1 MYPIGSNGASQAILD
16 SAHLARCLEQYGP
29 SRDAL
34 HHYEKIRRVSVN
46 KIVETN
52 RLDGPDKI
60 LDIVAEK
67 APNGFENIND
77 VMPHKKMKKI
87 AEKYKVIAGFD
98 ADTLNSSNIIME

>member
-1 MYPIGSNGASQAILD
+1 MVDRNPLNRWTFENITLLGDAAHAMYPIGSNGASQAILD

-52 RLDGPDKI
+52 
-60 LDIVAEK
+60 
-67 APNGFENIND
+67 
-77 VMPHKKMKKI
+77 
-87 AEKYKVIAGFD
+87 
-98 ADTLNSSNIIME
+98 